1 MKKLSMM
8 ALFLVLALALAACSD
23 KNEPAKEDSQK
34 GNEKADIEEQIAVVE
49 KFIDITYF
57 DEGTYEDF
65 KALYANPKD
74 VNTEKE
80 FNEFR
85 KNNDPK
91 QTFPIDSD
99 KPEDIKKHLV
109 AKKVDDQNAEV
120 YWVKD
125 LKDDKKEEATS
136 VWAVTKVEDVW
147 KIN

>member
-1 MKKLSMM
+1 MKKLLVM
-8 ALFLVLALALAACSD
+8 AMFLVLAVALAACSD
-23 KNEPAKEDSQK
+23 KNEPAKGDSPEGDTQ
-34 GNEKADIEEQIAVVE
+34 AQVAVIE

-65 KALYANPKD
+65 KALYADPEN
-74 VNTEKE
+74 VNTKE
-80 FNEFR
+80 EFDEFR

-109 AKKVDDQNAEV
+109 VKEIDENNAEV

-125 LKDDKKEEATS
+125 LKDEKKEEATS
-136 VWAVTKVEDVW
+136 VWAVTKVDGEW
-147 KIN
+147 KVN